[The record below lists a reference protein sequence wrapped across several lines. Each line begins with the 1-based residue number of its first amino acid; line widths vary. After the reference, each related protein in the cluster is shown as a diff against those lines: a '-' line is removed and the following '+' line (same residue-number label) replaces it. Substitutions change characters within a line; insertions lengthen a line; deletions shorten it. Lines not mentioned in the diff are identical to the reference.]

1 MNTPPSHAR
10 PQTLYSSLCNPF
22 THPSAQEPPFCSK
35 SSNLQEWV
43 ERVVC
48 EVETLA
54 RHVYHSIID
63 GWSTGFDTSDGA
75 IGFFIR

>member
-1 MNTPPSHAR
+1 M
-10 PQTLYSSLCNPF
+10 
-22 THPSAQEPPFCSK
+22 
-35 SSNLQEWV
+35 
-43 ERVVC
+43 C